1 MYFLSALQ
9 VLAYGSFGRSEISTQ
24 KHSRQT
30 KGNHGY
36 KELNLVLPSS
46 TVEEGIC

>member
-9 VLAYGSFGRSEISTQ
+9 VLVYGSFGRSEISAQ
-24 KHSRQT
+24 KDKQQET
-30 KGNHGY
+30 MVI

-46 TVEEGIC
+46 TIEEGIC